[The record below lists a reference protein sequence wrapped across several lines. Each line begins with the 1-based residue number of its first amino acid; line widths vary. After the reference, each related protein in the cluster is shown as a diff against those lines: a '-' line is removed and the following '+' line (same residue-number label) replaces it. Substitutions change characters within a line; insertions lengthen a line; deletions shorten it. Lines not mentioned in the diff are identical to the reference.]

1 MGSILDTIQSPQ
13 DLRPL
18 GVGELET
25 LAEEVRAC
33 LVETVSETGGHLAPN
48 LGTVELTIALHKMF
62 NSPED
67 KLIFDVGHQCYTHKL
82 LTGRRE
88 RFDTIRQWGGLSG
101 FPRRSESEH
110 DIFGTGH
117 GSTSIS
123 AALGFADARDLRGGT
138 EHIVAVIGDG
148 ALTGGLAF
156 EALNQAGH
164 KQSNLIVVLN
174 DNEMSISRNVGAMAG
189 YLSRMRANLEPRI
202 RETRADVARVLERWR
217 LGDAM
222 LVAMDR
228 LRDSVKHLVVPGMLF
243 EEFGYTYLGPIDGHD
258 IEQLLS
264 ILRQASRLEGPIL
277 VHVLTKKGKGYA
289 PAEEDPSRF
298 HGTRPF
304 VVETGKARGGG
315 QSPSYSKVFVDSLIA
330 LAEGDDR
337 ICAISA
343 AMLDGTKLTE
353 FNERFP
359 ERCFD
364 VGMAEGHAV
373 TYAAGLAA
381 AGLRPVV
388 AIYSTFLQRAY
399 DNIIHDVALQKL
411 PVVLCLDR
419 AGLGG
424 DDGPTHHGVFDLSF
438 LRTVPGLVVM
448 APADERELNDM
459 LATALSLD
467 VPSAIRYP
475 GASGPGIDHRTTPR
489 ILPVG
494 EAEELRDGG
503 DVAIVAIG
511 RMVENAR
518 RAVELLSEMGIDAR
532 LINARFAAPIDIG
545 CLRRAAEDC
554 GHILTVEENVLA
566 GGFGSAVAEVMVSER
581 IEATLDCMGV
591 PNEFVEHGDVAT
603 LWEATGLAPEAIAA
617 RAAALVASER
627 GASPVALETATAK
640 QPAPEV
646 SL

>member
-1 MGSILDTIQSPQ
+1 MASILETIESPQ
-13 DLRPL
+13 DLKRL
-18 GVGELET
+18 SIGELEQ
-25 LAEEVRAC
+25 LAAEVRA
-33 LVETVSETGGHLAPN
+33 LLIETVAETGGHLAPN
-48 LGTVELTIALHKMF
+48 LGSVELTIALHRAF
-62 NSPED
+62 ESPRD

-82 LTGRRE
+82 LTGRRD

-123 AALGFADARDLRGGT
+123 AALGFAHARDLRGDR
-138 EHIVAVIGDG
+138 EHVVAVIGDG

-164 KQSNLIVVLN
+164 RQTDLIVVLN

-189 YLSRMRANLEPRI
+189 YLSRMRVTLEPRI
-202 RETRADVARVLERWR
+202 RETRADVARILERWR

-264 ILRQASRLEGPIL
+264 ILGHASRLPGPVL
-277 VHVLTKKGKGYA
+277 LHVLTKKGKGYT

-304 VVETGKARGGG
+304 VVETGEARGGRR
-315 QSPSYSKVFVDSLIA
+315 SPSYSKVFVDSLIS
-330 LAEGDDR
+330 LAEKDER
-337 ICAISA
+337 VCAISA
-343 AMLDGTKLTE
+343 AMLDGTGLIE
-353 FNERFP
+353 FGERFP
-359 ERCFD
+359 QRCFD
-364 VGMAEGHAV
+364 VGM
-373 TYAAGLAA
+373 

-438 LRTVPGLVVM
+438 LRTVPGMVVM
-448 APADERELNDM
+448 APAHERELNDM
-459 LATALSLD
+459 LATALTLEG
-467 VPSAIRYP
+467 PSAIRYP
-475 GASGPGIDHRTTPR
+475 SGSGPGVDYAAAPS
-489 ILPVG
+489 ILRVG
-494 EAEELRDGG
+494 ESEQLRDGH
-503 DVAIVAIG
+503 DVAILAVG

-518 RAVELLSEMGIDAR
+518 EACELLSKQGIEAR
-532 LINARFAAPIDIG
+532 LVNARFVVPLDIE
-545 CLRRAAEDC
+545 CLRRAAADC
-554 GHILTVEENVLA
+554 RRIVTVEENVLA
-566 GGFGSAVAEVMVSER
+566 GGFGSAVAEALVSEK
-581 IEATLDCMGV
+581 IGAVLDCIGV
-591 PNEFVEHGDVAT
+591 PNEFIEHGDVAT
-603 LWEATGLAPEAIAA
+603 LWEATGLAPETIAQ
-617 RAAALVASER
+617 RVAALVKSSA
-627 GASPVALETATAK
+627 GAPPAESPIPVEKHL
-640 QPAPEV
+640 APEV
-646 SL
+646 S

>member
-1 MGSILDTIQSPQ
+1 MGSILSTIESPK
-13 DLRPL
+13 DLKRL

-25 LAEEVRAC
+25 LAAEVRA
-33 LVETVSETGGHLAPN
+33 LLIDTVAETGGHLAPN
-48 LGTVELTIALHKMF
+48 LGSVELTIALHKLF
-62 NSPED
+62 ESPRD

-82 LTGRRE
+82 LTGRRD

-110 DIFGTGH
+110 DVFGTGH

-123 AALGFADARDLRGGT
+123 AALGFADARDLRGGD
-138 EHIVAVIGDG
+138 EHVVAVIGDG

-156 EALNQAGH
+156 EALNQAGN

-189 YLSRMRANLEPRI
+189 YLSRMRVTLEPRI
-202 RETRADVARVLERWR
+202 RETRADVARILERWR

-264 ILRQASRLEGPIL
+264 ILRQASRLPGPVL
-277 VHVLTKKGKGYA
+277 VHVLTKKGKGYT

-298 HGTRPF
+298 HGTQPF
-304 VVETGKARGGG
+304 VVETGEARGGRR
-315 QSPSYSKVFVDSLIA
+315 PASYSKVLVDSLIA
-330 LAEGDDR
+330 LAEKDER
-337 ICAISA
+337 VCAISA
-343 AMLDGTKLTE
+343 AMLDGTKLKE
-353 FNERFP
+353 FGERFP
-359 ERCFD
+359 DRCFD

-381 AGLRPVV
+381 GGLRPVV
-388 AIYSTFLQRAY
+388 AIYSTFMQRAY
-399 DNIIHDVALQKL
+399 DNIVHDVALQRL

-438 LRTVPGLVVM
+438 LRTVPGMVVM
-448 APADERELNDM
+448 APAHERELNDM

-467 VPSAIRYP
+467 GPSAIRYP
-475 GASGPGIDHRTTPR
+475 SGAGTGVEHRTPAR
-489 ILPVG
+489 ILQVG
-494 EAEELRDGG
+494 EAEQLREGR
-503 DVAIVAIG
+503 DVAIVAVG

-518 RAVELLSEMGIDAR
+518 RACELLAKQGIEAR
-532 LINARFAAPIDIG
+532 LVNARFVAPLDTE
-545 CLRRAAEDC
+545 CLRRAAADC
-554 GHILTVEENVLA
+554 GRIITVEENVLA
-566 GGFGSAVAEVMVSER
+566 GGFGSAVAEALVTEKIDAV
-581 IEATLDCMGV
+581 LDCIGV
-591 PNEFVEHGDVAT
+591 PNEFIEHGEVAR
-603 LWEATGLAPEAIAA
+603 LWEATGLTPEAIAQ
-617 RAAALVASER
+617 RAAALVKPVRE
-627 GASPVALETATAK
+627 ASPGENPMPTAK
-640 QPAPEV
+640 HLAPEV
-646 SL
+646 PS

>member
-1 MGSILDTIQSPQ
+1 MGSILETIESPQ
-13 DLRPL
+13 DLKRL
-18 GVGELET
+18 SIGELEQ
-25 LAEEVRAC
+25 LAAEVRT
-33 LVETVSETGGHLAPN
+33 LLIDTVAETGGHLAPN
-48 LGTVELTIALHKMF
+48 LGTVELTIALHRLF
-62 NSPED
+62 ESPTD

-123 AALGFADARDLRGGT
+123 AALGFAHARDLRGGR
-138 EHIVAVIGDG
+138 EHVVAVIGDG

-164 KQSNLIVVLN
+164 RQTDLIVVLN

-189 YLSRMRANLEPRI
+189 YLSRMRATLEPRI
-202 RETRADVARVLERWR
+202 RETRADVARILERWR

-264 ILRQASRLEGPIL
+264 ILRQASRLEGPVL
-277 VHVLTKKGKGYA
+277 VHVLTTKGKGYA
-289 PAEEDPSRF
+289 PAEKEPSRF

-304 VVETGKARGGG
+304 VVETGQVRSGSR
-315 QSPSYSKVFVDSLIA
+315 SPSYSKVFADSLIS
-330 LAEGDDR
+330 LAEKDER
-337 ICAISA
+337 VCAISA
-343 AMLDGTKLTE
+343 AMLDGTQLSE
-353 FNERFP
+353 FGERFP
-359 ERCFD
+359 QRCFD

-388 AIYSTFLQRAY
+388 AIYSTFVQRAY
-399 DNIIHDVALQKL
+399 DNIMHDVALQKL

-438 LRTVPGLVVM
+438 LRTAPGMVVM
-448 APADERELNDM
+448 APANERELNDM

-467 VPSAIRYP
+467 GPSAIRYP
-475 GASGPGIDHRTTPR
+475 SGSGPGVDYTAAPR
-489 ILPVG
+489 ILRVG
-494 EAEELRDGG
+494 ESEQLRDGH
-503 DVAIVAIG
+503 DVAILAVG

-518 RAVELLSEMGIDAR
+518 DACELLSEQGIEAR
-532 LINARFAAPIDIG
+532 LVNARFVAPLDIE
-545 CLRRAAEDC
+545 CLRRAAADC
-554 GHILTVEENVLA
+554 GRIVTVEENVLA
-566 GGFGSAVAEVMVSER
+566 GGFGSAVAEALVSEK
-581 IEATLDCMGV
+581 IGGSLDCIGV
-591 PNEFVEHGDVAT
+591 PNEFIEHGDVAR
-603 LWEATGLAPEAIAA
+603 LWEVTGLAPGAIAQ
-617 RAAALVASER
+617 RAAALVQSSPGAPPAER
-627 GASPVALETATAK
+627 PIPVAKHL
-640 QPAPEV
+640 APEV
-646 SL
+646 SS